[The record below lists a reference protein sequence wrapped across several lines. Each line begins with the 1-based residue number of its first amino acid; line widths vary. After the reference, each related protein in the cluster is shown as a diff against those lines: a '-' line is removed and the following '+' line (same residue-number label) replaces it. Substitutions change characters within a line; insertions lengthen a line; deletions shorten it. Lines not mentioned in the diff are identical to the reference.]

1 MSEPPGRADAQ
12 TGESWPADLTI
23 TITDAG
29 PDDLRSLRSW
39 LVQEDELRGGVVL
52 VPQSPAPG
60 TLGAGLEAL
69 SVSLSGGGA
78 ISVLVAG
85 TMSWIRQRYGQR
97 RSGGAIV
104 RLRRADGAC
113 FEISADVLGT
123 WSPAEFAARIRQ
135 LAEALDSGSAAPG
148 PDSRTP

>member
-1 MSEPPGRADAQ
+1 MSEIPGRADSQ
-12 TGESWPADLTI
+12 TGESSTADLTI
-23 TITDAG
+23 TITDGG

-39 LVQEDELRGGVVL
+39 LVQEDELRGGVL
-52 VPQSPAPG
+52 LIPQSPARG

-69 SVSLSGGGA
+69 TVSLGGGGA

-97 RSGGAIV
+97 RSGGAMV
-104 RLRRADGAC
+104 RFRRADGAC
-113 FEISADVLGT
+113 FEISVDMLGT

-135 LAEALDSGSAAPG
+135 LTEALDSGSAPPAPN
-148 PDSRTP
+148 S